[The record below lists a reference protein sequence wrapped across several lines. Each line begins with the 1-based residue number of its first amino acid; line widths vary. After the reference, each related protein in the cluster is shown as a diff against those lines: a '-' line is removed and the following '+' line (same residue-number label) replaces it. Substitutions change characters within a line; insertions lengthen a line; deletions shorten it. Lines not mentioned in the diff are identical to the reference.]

1 MRKLNLSCG
10 CVCERQAAAAQ
21 RGAQQQGKK
30 KGKKKGKKPK
40 KDGLDMEEIL
50 AVQVTPLPVLCSW
63 PDNRHDGDLTVE
75 SAHLCWCVWL
85 VVRRRR

>member
-1 MRKLNLSCG
+1 MSDAQTQSVVRL

-21 RGAQQQGKK
+21 RGGQQQGKK

-50 AVQVTPLPVLCSW
+50 AVQVTPLPVPC
-63 PDNRHDGDLTVE
+63 
-75 SAHLCWCVWL
+75 
-85 VVRRRR
+85 